1 MREASIGVASAP
13 LASTS
18 VRRRERVSFMGG
30 ETPFFRGFLATVAT
44 SIAAK
49 LISVRGSVMPDR
61 DDLGSAWKVPPSRY
75 LASRPAEHQVGAPR
89 SGYVTMPYGSRPAVD
104 TSLPYSHYAHRCP

>member
-1 MREASIGVASAP
+1 MPEASIGVASAP

-75 LASRPAEHQVGAPR
+75 LATRPPDHQPGP
-89 SGYVTMPYGSRPAVD
+89 PPPPHLPLPA
-104 TSLPYSHYAHRCP
+104 RCP